1 MPKRYWLN
9 QLNTAD
15 LDRLV
20 SFYTRIFGFVEDE
33 GFREIPGVAP
43 YPTSVLD
50 VLGLAPGPERS
61 IMLRIPGDKVR
72 LEVFEWPA
80 DRYEE
85 RSRAFNGG
93 GLVRL
98 GLLTDDVDAEVA
110 KIRAENIEVIYD
122 GVVSQ
127 LNWGHI
133 RYAFVRDPDGN
144 LVELFQGDVENN

>member
-1 MPKRYWLN
+1 
-9 QLNTAD
+9 
-15 LDRLV
+15 
-20 SFYTRIFGFVEDE
+20 
-33 GFREIPGVAP
+33 
-43 YPTSVLD
+43 
-50 VLGLAPGPERS
+50 
-61 IMLRIPGDKVR
+61 MLRIPGDKVR

-98 GLLTDDVDAEVA
+98 GLLTDDIDAEVA

-127 LNWGHI
+127 LKLGAYPVCLCS
-133 RYAFVRDPDGN
+133 RP
-144 LVELFQGDVENN
+144 